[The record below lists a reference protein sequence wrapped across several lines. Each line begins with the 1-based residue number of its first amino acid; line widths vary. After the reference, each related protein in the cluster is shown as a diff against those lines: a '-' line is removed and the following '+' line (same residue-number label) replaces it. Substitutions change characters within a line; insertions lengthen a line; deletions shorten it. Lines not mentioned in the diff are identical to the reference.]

1 MLKFSFCNRYEISL
15 FQGAENINNL
25 KKFATKASPVPTTQD
40 GEQANDDDEED
51 DDDDVP
57 GKEFDTY

>member
-1 MLKFSFCNRYEISL
+1 M
-15 FQGAENINNL
+15 
-25 KKFATKASPVPTTQD
+25 PTTQD